1 MGNKLNIN
9 QTEYSAILRQAVAEI
24 RGARALIAKQLTNTV
39 NSIYWNLGKLLS
51 EKQLEKGYGSGV
63 VKQLS
68 IDLKSEFPDMG
79 LSPRNLWN
87 MKRFYERYYQADIK
101 LLQSVAVLPW
111 GHNLLLLDKIQS
123 LDEVVFY
130 ANEVLTKGWS
140 RDLLLNA
147 IKMDS
152 YSRAQ
157 TQIASNNFS
166 QTLPAINAE
175 YANEVFKSTY
185 NLGFLGITEPVK
197 ELELEKRLIDKIR
210 NFILELGKGFSF
222 IGNQHRLEYNDKE
235 YFVDML
241 FFHRGL
247 RSLVAIELKIGS
259 FKAEYVGKMNFYLS
273 LLDKLEKS
281 ENENQSIGI
290 ILCADRDR
298 LEVEIALQDI
308 NKPIGVSEYQLLLP
322 KEELQALLVNEIKAS
337 EKNEDEKTIK
347 NDE

>member
-1 MGNKLNIN
+1 MSKQINIDIS
-9 QTEYSAILRQAVAEI
+9 EYREILHQAIRQI
-24 RGARALIAKQLTNTV
+24 NTARTLIAKQV
-39 NSIYWNLGKLLS
+39 NSTTNSVYWNLGKLLS

-130 ANEVLTKGWS
+130 ANEVLTKGWN

-147 IKMDS
+147 IKMDTYNRNKS
-152 YSRAQ
+152 Q
-157 TQIASNNFS
+157 LKTNNFS
-166 QTLPAINAE
+166 NTLPEISAE
-175 YANEVFKSTY
+175 YANQVFKSSY
-185 NLGFLGITEPVK
+185 NLGFLGITEPIK
-197 ELELEKRLIDKIR
+197 ELELENRLIAKIR
-210 NFILELGKGFSF
+210 DFVLELGKGFSF
-222 IGNQHRLEYNDKE
+222 IGNQYRLEYNNKE

-259 FKAEYVGKMNFYLS
+259 FKAEYVGKMNLYLS
-273 LLDKLEKS
+273 LLDKLEKG
-281 ENENQSIGI
+281 ENENLYIGI
-290 ILCADRDR
+290 ILCADKDH
-298 LEVEIALQDI
+298 LDVEIALQDI
-308 NKPIGVSEYQLLLP
+308 NKPIGVAEYHLLLP
-322 KEELQALLVNEIKAS
+322 KDELQTLVLNEINATKQ
-337 EKNEDEKTIK
+337 EK
-347 NDE
+347 